1 MARGGAAAAGEAAA
15 DGGAVGPA
23 GARRHRAPFP
33 PATQAAAMIRAA
45 VPLDALRVAVREGA
59 RAAAWSAAVPE
70 QHVEQPSGAAKT
82 TSEMSLLDGLC
93 SPLSQDAGGGADT
106 AAFSGDGE
114 PAKFDE
120 WGESDGEEGMGDPDE
135 LTYECAPPPA
145 VAGCAPPPGAVCAA
159 SAEQGLR
166 MMRWRASARPLR
178 PALLLHRDPPA
189 LLTAGAAGMGMGQQ
203 QRRLRRAEEG
213 CGKPVEVAL
222 LGLRAFG
229 DVTLLS
235 AAQRLARVPTA
246 QRTTIGGGGGA
257 AARTAAAAAE
267 THASWSG
274 RSIGDP
280 HGAVSGDAWRKRTQH
295 AIAGAGRA
303 AHLQSR

>member
-15 DGGAVGPA
+15 DGGASGPA

-33 PATQAAAMIRAA
+33 PATQAAVDAACAVTKAMVRAA
-45 VPLDALRVAVREGA
+45 VPLDALRVAVSEAA

-70 QHVEQPSGAAKT
+70 QHVEQPAGAAKT
-82 TSEMSLLDGLC
+82 TSAARRARRKVAKAKAGEQKDCVAGQCADGAADAAKAGDAVPAYVSLRFERLCRQHGAAWVDDSLRSSEMALLDGLG
-93 SPLSQDAGGGADT
+93 SPLSPDAGGGADT

-114 PAKFDE
+114 PAEFDE
-120 WGESDGEEGMGDPDE
+120 WGDSDGEEGMVDPDE
-135 LTYECAPPPA
+135 LTYDCAPPPA

-166 MMRWRASARPLR
+166 MMRWRASAPLR

-189 LLTAGAAGMGMGQQ
+189 LLTAGAAGMG
-203 QRRLRRAEEG
+203 AEEG

-229 DVTLLS
+229 D
-235 AAQRLARVPTA
+235 
-246 QRTTIGGGGGA
+246 
-257 AARTAAAAAE
+257 
-267 THASWSG
+267 
-274 RSIGDP
+274 
-280 HGAVSGDAWRKRTQH
+280 
-295 AIAGAGRA
+295 
-303 AHLQSR
+303 